1 MQPTRPV
8 NSGMGTA
15 KSGNSRVNT
24 SVSGLAGYSK
34 KSTQQASVPN
44 QNLSNTIDD
53 ESVLDLKQIEE
64 MMRAS

>member
-1 MQPTRPV
+1 
-8 NSGMGTA
+8 MGTA

-44 QNLSNTIDD
+44 QNLSHTIDD
-53 ESVLDLKQIEE
+53 ESVLDLK
-64 MMRAS
+64 